1 MAAPAAPV
9 SAASSATPP
18 PQQFCLRWNNYQ
30 TNLTTVFDQ
39 LLQSEVFVDVT
50 LACDGH
56 SVKAHKMVLSA
67 CSPYFQSLFFDNP
80 CKHPIVIL
88 KDIKW
93 PELKAVVEFMYR
105 GEINVL
111 QEQIGPLLK
120 VAETL
125 KIRGLADVN
134 GEPESHQAPP
144 PAALRSPGPTLETS
158 PKKCG
163 SPDGNSLA
171 ADEPL
176 ALKMQQQR
184 PKKRRRT
191 SGGEKSTCS
200 SSGSPDDGAMGAPA
214 NPAAIPTVHLELLES
229 MAGGI
234 MEPSVA
240 AAMAAS
246 LAGLSPQEH
255 CRQPSG
261 TPDSMVSLPPPQLH
275 PPPPPPSVTD
285 DLEIKPGIAEMI
297 LEEERML
304 GEVRRKERWDRTN
317 QHQQKIAKLLE
328 SSHAWLGAST
338 SSINDSYQY
347 QLQSMWQKCWN
358 TNQSLVHNLRFRERG
373 PLKSWR
379 PETMAEAI
387 FSVLKEGLSLSQAAR
402 KYDIPYPTFVLYAN
416 RVHNML
422 GPSADGGAGESQ
434 LDLRPK
440 GRGRPQR
447 ILLGVW
453 PEEHIRGV
461 IRAVVFRD
469 PAHIK
474 EETQTLARL
483 DPMQQQYPNLAPNGS
498 IPDGGSRSVTP
509 TPSSAA
515 AAAVAAVAQGLR
527 QQMCGL
533 AAPGSEAGGQQAP
546 SSAAVAALASALL
559 GRDADNMHQA
569 AAALN
574 NNTMNALLNNGS
586 GTGLRGHANSM
597 AALSGMASYKQHS
610 LFGQTRASEG
620 LFQQEPEQEEQA
632 VTKNNHQHHAMDV
645 HDDNDVLQH
654 QVKTMDVSAAVLDAR
669 AE

>member
-1 MAAPAAPV
+1 MAAPAASV
-9 SAASSATPP
+9 AASMAAAAGPP

-134 GEPESHQAPP
+134 GEPEGHHAPP
-144 PAALRSPGPTLETS
+144 LAALRSPGPTLESS

-163 SPDGNSLA
+163 SPDGNSSI

-184 PKKRRRT
+184 PKKRRRA
-191 SGGEKSTCS
+191 SGGEKSSCS

-229 MAGGI
+229 MAGGM

-261 TPDSMVSLPPPQLH
+261 TPDSMVGLPPPALH
-275 PPPPPPSVTD
+275 PPPPPQSVSD

-297 LEEERML
+297 LEEER
-304 GEVRRKERWDRTN
+304 
-317 QHQQKIAKLLE
+317 AKLLE

-422 GPSADGGAGESQ
+422 GPSADGGA
-434 LDLRPK
+434 DLRPK

-474 EETQTLARL
+474 EEAQTLARL
-483 DPMQQQYPNLAPNGS
+483 YCMQDPMAQSQQQQQQPFPNLAPNGS
-498 IPDGGSRSVTP
+498 MPDGGGRSVTP

-533 AAPGSEAGGQQAP
+533 AAPGSEAGGQQGP

-559 GRDADNMHQA
+559 GRDAADNMHQA
-569 AAALN
+569 AATALN
-574 NNTMNALLNNGS
+574 NNTMNALLNNGT
-586 GTGLRGHANSM
+586 GGGGLRGHPASM
-597 AALSGMASYKQHS
+597 AALTNLSQYKQHS
-610 LFGQTRASEG
+610 LFGQTRPSEVMY
-620 LFQQEPEQEEQA
+620 QEHESADEQA
-632 VTKNNHQHHAMDV
+632 KSNHHQHHPMDGV
-645 HDDNDVLQH
+645 DENDGLHHQ
-654 QVKTMDVSAAVLDAR
+654 QVKPMDSTNAAVLDAR
-669 AE
+669 VE